1 MKNEKCKKK
10 LKKPE
15 NSDWEFEPTK
25 FLRYNVSIVYFRA
38 RVAFNY

>member
-1 MKNEKCKKK
+1 MKNEKMQKK
-10 LKKPE
+10 LEKSE
-15 NSDWEFEPTK
+15 NSNWEFEPTK